1 MLVKR
6 PIATWVALLA
16 IVVAAGVLWWLFRT
30 AAISYPDARRVSYRV
45 TVSNTTNRA
54 LEGGKL
60 WLAAPQELTPSQR
73 LDGLSSTLDYS
84 VVSDQYAN
92 QQLEFALPV
101 LPPYGQ
107 VEVVVEAALS
117 TTPTPN
123 HWASEA
129 PPYWRE
135 PQPGIQSD
143 DPRIREVAATLEQG
157 GDRIASIAQWLDAN
171 LERSNYDSQDRGA
184 LWALEQRGGDCSE
197 FAFLGA
203 ALARASGSP
212 ARVVEGWVVE
222 TDGALQASG
231 FHAWTEVWEDG
242 TWHVLD
248 AHRQGRDEASGSY
261 VAFRVVPPDPEA
273 FSASFTRFRFAGEGL
288 TALMH

>member
-1 MLVKR
+1 MKR
-6 PIATWVALLA
+6 PFALWAAL
-16 IVVAAGVLWWLFRT
+16 VVAVAGAVTLWWLFRT
-30 AAISYPDARRVSYRV
+30 PAISYPDARRVSYRV

-54 LEGGKL
+54 LEGGQL
-60 WLAAPQELTPSQR
+60 WLAAPQALTPSQR
-73 LDGLSSTLDYS
+73 LDAMSSTLEYS

-107 VEVVVEAALS
+107 LEVVVEAQLS
-117 TTPTPN
+117 TAPAPN
-123 HWASEA
+123 HWAGGA
-129 PPYWRE
+129 PAYWSQ
-135 PQPGIQSD
+135 PQSGIPSD
-143 DPRIREVAATLEQG
+143 EPRIREVALTLEESD
-157 GDRIASIAQWLDAN
+157 DRIAAIAQWLDAN
-171 LERSNYDSQDRGA
+171 LERRNYDSQDRGA

-203 ALARASGSP
+203 ALARALGSP

-222 TDGALQASG
+222 TDGALQAAG

-248 AHRQGRDEASGSY
+248 AHRQGRDEPSGSY
-261 VAFRVVPPDPEA
+261 VAFRVIPPDPEA

-288 TALMH
+288 TVLMH